1 MAKHL
6 ADALLEA
13 VGNEFPRL
21 AALAESETSAKPTGK
36 DGWTQKEELGHL
48 IDSAANNHLR
58 FVRAALDGA
67 MSGPGYAQDGW
78 VALHGYNELPWMT
91 LVDFWQRYNLL
102 LVQVTTRIPEER
114 LDAECRIGV
123 SAPVTLGYVI
133 EDYILHMQ
141 HHLDHILRRATV
153 RAYPSAGTLV

>member
-1 MAKHL
+1 MAQQL
-6 ADALLEA
+6 AGALREA
-13 VGNEFPRL
+13 VATEYPEL
-21 AALAESETSAKPTGK
+21 AALTDSETSTKPTGK

-48 IDSAANNHLR
+48 IDSASNNHLR

-102 LVQVTTRIPEER
+102 LVQVTNRIPDER

-123 SAPVTLGYVI
+123 SAPVTLRFVI
-133 EDYILHMQ
+133 EDYILHMR
-141 HHLDHILRRATV
+141 HHLDHILRRETV
-153 RAYPSAGTLV
+153 RPYPSAGTMV